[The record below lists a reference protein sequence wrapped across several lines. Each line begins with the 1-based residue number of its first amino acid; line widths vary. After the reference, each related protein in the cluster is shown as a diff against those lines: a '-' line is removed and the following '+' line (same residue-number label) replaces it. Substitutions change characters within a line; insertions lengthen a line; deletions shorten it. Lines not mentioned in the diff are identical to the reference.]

1 MGMTKEQ
8 YFSMCEQLGTEPLEH
23 EIPVEPEDFPILVQQ
38 ALVAYRMLRDEWEG
52 FNGVYLGKSYQGLQE
67 ILRYTEVDQQDEKV
81 VFTLI
86 KLIDS
91 IRGNLIN
98 QKKPAS

>member
-1 MGMTKEQ
+1 MTKEQ

-38 ALVAYRMLRDEWEG
+38 ALTTYRMLRDEWEG

-67 ILRYTEVDQQDEKV
+67 ILQYTEVDQQDEKV
-81 VFTLI
+81 VFTLL

-98 QKKPAS
+98 EKKPAS

>member
-1 MGMTKEQ
+1 MTKEQ

-38 ALVAYRMLRDEWEG
+38 ALTTYRMLRDEWEG

-67 ILRYTEVDQQDEKV
+67 ILQYTEVDQQDEKV